1 MLMLKVLVHIYGFNI
16 YKKMIHFIIR
26 FYYYINNKISLKMT
40 LVSIIQCDLE
50 YKVIN
55 TLQDKIDIH
64 IDNDNLSKFKLCG
77 LDIVN
82 ENDNL
87 IKIIKYIDK
96 HLLYFVEKKDSYLL
110 LALNNYIILTNSIYA
125 KKNDYLSY
133 LSPSQIIDHL
143 NKCKLLFN
151 KKNE

>member
-1 MLMLKVLVHIYGFNI
+1 
-16 YKKMIHFIIR
+16 
-26 FYYYINNKISLKMT
+26 MT
-40 LVSIIQCDLE
+40 LLSIIQCDLD

-55 TLQDKIDIH
+55 TLQHKIDIN
-64 IDNDNLSKFKLCG
+64 IDDDNLSNFKLCG

-87 IKIIKYIDK
+87 IKIIKYIDSN
-96 HLLYFVEKKDSYLL
+96 LLYFVEKKDSYLL

-125 KKNDYLSY
+125 KKNDSLSY

-151 KKNE
+151 KNIKKYNNLHFNNLDFIENWDKKIIILNN

>member
-1 MLMLKVLVHIYGFNI
+1 
-16 YKKMIHFIIR
+16 
-26 FYYYINNKISLKMT
+26 MT
-40 LVSIIQCDLE
+40 LISIIQCDLD

-55 TLQDKIDIH
+55 TLQEKIDIN

-82 ENDNL
+82 ESDNL

-96 HLLYFVEKKDSYLL
+96 NLLYFVEKRDSYLL
-110 LALNNYIILTNSIYA
+110 LALNNYVILTNSIYA

-133 LSPSQIIDHL
+133 LSPLQIIDHL
-143 NKCKLLFN
+143 DKCKLLFN
-151 KKNE
+151 KNIKKYNNLHFNNLEFIENWEKKIIMLNN

>member
-1 MLMLKVLVHIYGFNI
+1 
-16 YKKMIHFIIR
+16 
-26 FYYYINNKISLKMT
+26 MT
-40 LVSIIQCDLE
+40 LISIIQCGLD

-55 TLQDKIDIH
+55 ILQKKIDIN
-64 IDNDNLSKFKLCG
+64 IDDDNLSKFKLCG

-87 IKIIKYIDK
+87 IKIIKYIDSN
-96 HLLYFVEKKDSYLL
+96 LLYFVEKRDSYLL

-143 NKCKLLFN
+143 DKCKLLFN
-151 KKNE
+151 KNIKKYNNLHFNNLDFIENWDKKIIMLNN